1 MDLEIKMLRKKIVD
15 DLNASAVPMEV
26 KRLILVEILE
36 EVKESV
42 DKVLQLQLEEQNK
55 QKEREGEK
63 NGD

>member
-15 DLNASAVPMEV
+15 DLNISAVPMEV
-26 KRLILVEILE
+26 KRLILVEILA

-55 QKEREGEK
+55 QKESEGEK
-63 NGD
+63 NGN

>member
-26 KRLILVEILE
+26 KRLILLEILA

-55 QKEREGEK
+55 QKESEGE
-63 NGD
+63 

>member
-26 KRLILVEILE
+26 KRLILVEILA

-55 QKEREGEK
+55 KKESEGEK

>member
-15 DLNASAVPMEV
+15 DLNTSAVPMEV
-26 KRLILVEILE
+26 KRLILVEILA

-55 QKEREGEK
+55 QKESEGEK

>member
-15 DLNASAVPMEV
+15 DLNASSVPMEV
-26 KRLILVEILE
+26 KRLILVEILA

-55 QKEREGEK
+55 QKESDGEK

>member
-26 KRLILVEILE
+26 KRLILMEILA

-55 QKEREGEK
+55 QKESEGEK

>member
-26 KRLILVEILE
+26 KRLILVEILA

-55 QKEREGEK
+55 QKESEGEK
-63 NGD
+63 NGN

>member
-26 KRLILVEILE
+26 KRLILLEILA
-36 EVKESV
+36 EVKEYV

-55 QKEREGEK
+55 QKESEGEK

>member
-26 KRLILVEILE
+26 KRLILVEILA

-55 QKEREGEK
+55 QKESEGEE

>member
-15 DLNASAVPMEV
+15 GLNASAVPMEV
-26 KRLILVEILE
+26 KRLILVEILA

-55 QKEREGEK
+55 QNESEDEK

>member
-15 DLNASAVPMEV
+15 DLNSSAVPMEV
-26 KRLILVEILE
+26 KRLILVEILA

-42 DKVLQLQLEEQNK
+42 DKVLQLQLEEQNN
-55 QKEREGEK
+55 QKESEGEK

>member
-26 KRLILVEILE
+26 KRLILVEILA

-55 QKEREGEK
+55 QNESEVEK

>member
-26 KRLILVEILE
+26 KRLILVEILA

-55 QKEREGEK
+55 QKESEGEK

>member
-26 KRLILVEILE
+26 KRLILMEILA

-55 QKEREGEK
+55 HNESEGEK

>member
-26 KRLILVEILE
+26 KRLILVEILA

>member
-1 MDLEIKMLRKKIVD
+1 MDLEIKMLRKNIVD
-15 DLNASAVPMEV
+15 YMNARAVPMEV
-26 KRLILVEILE
+26 KRLILVEILA

-55 QKEREGEK
+55 QKESEGEK

>member
-26 KRLILVEILE
+26 KRLILVQILA

-42 DKVLQLQLEEQNK
+42 DKILQLQLEEQNK
-55 QKEREGEK
+55 QKESEGEK

>member
-26 KRLILVEILE
+26 KRLILVEILA

-42 DKVLQLQLEEQNK
+42 DKVLQFQLEEKNN
-55 QKEREGEK
+55 QKESEDEK

>member
-15 DLNASAVPMEV
+15 DLNTSAVPMEV
-26 KRLILVEILE
+26 KRLILVEILA

-55 QKEREGEK
+55 QNESEGEK

>member
-15 DLNASAVPMEV
+15 DLNTSAVPMEV
-26 KRLILVEILE
+26 KRLILVEILA

-55 QKEREGEK
+55 QKEKKKKK

>member
-1 MDLEIKMLRKKIVD
+1 MLRKKIVD

-26 KRLILVEILE
+26 KRLILVEILA

-55 QKEREGEK
+55 QKESEGEK

>member
-26 KRLILVEILE
+26 KRLILLEILA

-42 DKVLQLQLEEQNK
+42 DKVLQLQLEEQNN
-55 QKEREGEK
+55 QKESEGEK